1 MTTKWFA
8 TQVLGL
14 SFVLAMGP
22 WMALSS
28 DAADQAGK
36 GARVSVPA
44 NALSQVAT
52 GAVEDTLKACLARI
66 PAVATV
72 GQRLLAERSCT
83 HEDGART
90 LSADA
95 VKF

>member
-1 MTTKWFA
+1 MTLKWLT
-8 TQVLGL
+8 TQVLGF
-14 SFVLAMGP
+14 SFVMVLWP

-28 DAADQAGK
+28 DAADRVVKGEQA
-36 GARVSVPA
+36 AVSA
-44 NALSQVAT
+44 NARGQVAT

-83 HEDGART
+83 SEDRVRT
-90 LSADA
+90 LSAEA